1 MHYQLLKNDIIIT
14 RPLLVKDLVER
25 VIKEKEISILQMDG
39 YRIKGL
45 R

>member
-1 MHYQLLKNDIIIT
+1 MHYLLLKNDIIIT

-25 VIKEKEISILQMDG
+25 VIKEKEISVLQNEG
-39 YRIKGL
+39 YKIKGM